1 MVPPTI
7 ICKDS
12 PGAKDA
18 TIPFSTAMG
27 FLPWQQYQV
36 PSLLLSAFRPGA
48 LQSSPFPW
56 AGLCFPFQTVA
67 SQPGGDLRHESRK
80 HKLPYASKIQQCK
93 LVRTVW

>member
-27 FLPWQQYQV
+27 FLPWQGISS
-36 PSLLLSAFRPGA
+36 SLPAVISIQTG
-48 LQSSPFPW
+48 SSPELSISLGQALLPFPN
-56 AGLCFPFQTVA
+56 
-67 SQPGGDLRHESRK
+67 S
-80 HKLPYASKIQQCK
+80 SKPA
-93 LVRTVW
+93 RG